1 MKFAEHLSAH
11 VTPEWTSQYIRYD
24 DMKELLAQAMSKA
37 QPFADD
43 SDNVLREQFFYRVD
57 EHFFPYC
64 EKEATKINTF
74 FAEKLAEAIRRW
86 ETLQSEIGHFEQS
99 HRHGSRRTETSAVNT
114 TGTNA
119 PNDDTKSTKKSRRS
133 VHTEE
138 NPGTASLARV
148 LPERLI
154 EKTREKHTKRVQ
166 YRKRNDLKLAFSEF
180 YLMLVLL
187 QNYQTLN
194 FTGFRKILKKH
205 DKLFQTARGEEWRKL
220 HIDSAPFHTSKRVEL
235 LINEVETKYTDVLEA
250 GDRSRA
256 MKRLRVPPL
265 EEKQSPAVTFR
276 VGVFVGT
283 TIFILRKGN
292 ASIILVFFIGMICL
306 LVPTVIVLGTNL
318 HDSQSTKPL
327 AWRQALFLYR
337 STFLIVLHIV
347 LVGINVY
354 GWSSSGVNH
363 VLIFEIDPRNHLT
376 YQQFLEIGFFLFV
389 LWFLSFAGF
398 ILSSYFD
405 FYPFVQPL
413 GFVTMILLLLF
424 NPTQTLYH
432 HARFWFLKIMGRI
445 ICAPFYRV
453 GFADFWLADQLTS
466 LELLFF
472 DIEYF
477 VCFYIYDVGWWPVDA
492 SSAGRGFLCH
502 SWPQVAVQTIL
513 MAVPSW
519 FRFAQCL
526 RRYRDTKQKFPH
538 LVNAG
543 KYASGFFVIGTNAAR
558 RATAINYIN
567 NPASNPYLYVWIVTA
582 FIGSTYKLI
591 WDIKMDWGFFD
602 KNAGE
607 NKFLRDQIVYP
618 SKFYYYAGIVEDFI
632 FRYIWVINVF
642 MQFRTSSAEYTD
654 VIGFIFGLIE
664 IFRRFIWNYFR
675 LENEH
680 LNNCGEFRAVRD
692 ISIAPISNITDYT
705 TLEDMMDKENG
716 IKNRRQSKR
725 HDLLGKVNNREIKKQ
740 THDNEKSLTHL
751 STNSSPVNEE
761 FHNRFVMVSSQ
772 ISIDETGEQHVF

>member
-1 MKFAEHLSAH
+1 VKRKQRKSIHSLLRNLLSNFYFAKNNNS
-11 VTPEWTSQYIRYD
+11 YIDFRA
-24 DMKELLAQAMSKA
+24 L
-37 QPFADD
+37 
-43 SDNVLREQFFYRVD
+43 
-57 EHFFPYC
+57 
-64 EKEATKINTF
+64 
-74 FAEKLAEAIRRW
+74 RRW
-86 ETLQSEIGHFEQS
+86 ETLKNEVGRVEQS
-99 HRHGSRRTETSAVNT
+99 RRHASSHRTPTELTAENEPNEPSKGSTVKRRTGN
-114 TGTNA
+114 
-119 PNDDTKSTKKSRRS
+119 RS
-133 VHTEE
+133 EE
-138 NPGTASLARV
+138 NSAMMPLARV
-148 LPERLI
+148 LPERLV
-154 EKTREKHTKRVQ
+154 EKTREKQTQRVQ

-205 DKLFQTARGEEWRKL
+205 DKLFQTTRGDEWRKL
-220 HIDSAPFHTSKRVEL
+220 HIDPAPFHTSKRVEQ
-235 LINEVETKYTDVLEA
+235 LINEVETLYSDSLES
-250 GDRSRA
+250 GDRARA

-276 VGVFVGT
+276 VGIFVGM
-283 TIFILRKGN
+283 LCLLLP
-292 ASIILVFFIGMICL
+292 AVIILGI
-306 LVPTVIVLGTNL
+306 NL

-337 STFLIVLHIV
+337 STFLVVMHIV

-376 YQQFLEIGFFLFV
+376 YQQFLEIGTFLFV
-389 LWFLSFAGF
+389 LWFLSFTGF
-398 ILSSYFD
+398 ILSSYYD

-413 GFVTMILLLLF
+413 GFVTLILLFLL
-424 NPTQTLYH
+424 NPTRTLYH
-432 HARFWFLKIMGRI
+432 HARFWFLKIIGRV

-453 GFADFWLADQLTS
+453 GFADFWLGDQLTS
-466 LELLFF
+466 LELIFF

-477 VCFYIYDVGWWPVDA
+477 FCFYIYDVGWWPVYA
-492 SSAGRGFLCH
+492 QSPTRGLFCH
-502 SWPQVAVQTIL
+502 GWPQVLLQTVLMIL
-513 MAVPSW
+513 PSW

-543 KYASGFFVIGTNAAR
+543 KYASGFFVTATNAAR
-558 RATAINYIN
+558 RGTAIHYLD
-567 NPASNPYLYVWIVTA
+567 NPTSNPFLYIWIVA
-582 FIGSTYKLI
+582 SFIGATYKVI
-591 WDIKMDWGFFD
+591 WDLKMDWGFFD

-618 SKFYYYAGIVEDFI
+618 SKFYYYAAIVENI
-632 FRYIWVINVF
+632 LFRYIWVINVF
-642 MQFRTSSAEYTD
+642 LQFRTRSAEYAD

-692 ISIAPISNITDYT
+692 ISIAPLSSVIDHA
-705 TLEDMMDKENG
+705 TLEDMMDKDSG
-716 IKNRRQSKR
+716 IKNRKKSKR
-725 HDLLGKVNNREIKKQ
+725 HDLILK
-740 THDNEKSLTHL
+740 
-751 STNSSPVNEE
+751 P
-761 FHNRFVMVSSQ
+761 
-772 ISIDETGEQHVF
+772 IDEENSLPTTTTHRTISATSNPITDDINLEFAATTLPHDEILDQQHVFL

>member
-11 VTPEWTSQYIRYD
+11 VTPEWNSQYIRYD
-24 DMKELLAQAMSKA
+24 DMKELLAQAVAKA
-37 QPFADD
+37 QPFVDD
-43 SDNVLREQFFYRVD
+43 SDNILREQFFFRVD
-57 EHFFPYC
+57 EHFFQYC

-74 FAEKLAEAIRRW
+74 FAEKIAEALRRW
-86 ETLQSEIGHFEQS
+86 ETLKSEVGHIEQS
-99 HRHGSRRTETSAVNT
+99 RRHVSHRSGASGAEPSGNNEVHDE
-114 TGTNA
+114 
-119 PNDDTKSTKKSRRS
+119 TKSSTIKRRS
-133 VHTEE
+133 EDQ
-138 NPGTASLARV
+138 TAVTPLTRV
-148 LPERLI
+148 LPERLV
-154 EKTREKHTKRVQ
+154 EKTREKQTQRVQ

-205 DKLFQTARGEEWRKL
+205 DKLFQTTRGEEWRKL
-220 HIDSAPFHTSKRVEL
+220 HIDPAPFHTSKRVEQ
-235 LINEVETKYTDVLEA
+235 LISDVETLYTDTLESGNRA
-250 GDRSRA
+250 RA

-276 VGVFVGT
+276 VGIFV
-283 TIFILRKGN
+283 
-292 ASIILVFFIGMICL
+292 GMICL
-306 LVPTVIVLGTNL
+306 LLPAVIALAANL

-337 STFLIVLHIV
+337 STFLVVLHIV

-376 YQQFLEIGFFLFV
+376 YQQFLEIGTFLFV
-389 LWFLSFAGF
+389 IWFLSFTGF

-405 FYPFVQPL
+405 FYPFIQPL
-413 GFVTMILLLLF
+413 GFVTLILLFLF
-424 NPTQTLYH
+424 NPTHTLYH
-432 HARFWFLKIMGRI
+432 HARFWFLKILGRI

-453 GFADFWLADQLTS
+453 GFADFWLGDQLTS
-466 LELLFF
+466 LELIFF

-477 VCFYIYDVGWWPVDA
+477 FCFYIYDVGWWPVY
-492 SSAGRGFLCH
+492 SSSPTRGVLCQG
-502 SWPQVAVQTIL
+502 WPQVLLQTIL
-513 MAVPSW
+513 MILPSW

-543 KYASGFFVIGTNAAR
+543 KYASGFFVMGTNAAR
-558 RATAINYIN
+558 RATAINYFDS
-567 NPASNPYLYVWIVTA
+567 PTSNPFLYIWIIA
-582 FIGSTYKLI
+582 SFIGATYKVI
-591 WDIKMDWGFFD
+591 WDLKMDWGFFD

-618 SKFYYYAGIVEDFI
+618 SRFYYYAAIVENVL

-642 MQFRTSSAEYTD
+642 MQFRTRSAEYAD

-664 IFRRFIWNYFR
+664 IFRRFVWNYFR

-692 ISIAPISNITDYT
+692 ISIAPISTVVDHG
-705 TLEDMMDKENG
+705 TLEEMMDNDMG
-716 IKNRRQSKR
+716 IKNRRKGKR
-725 HDLLGKVNNREIKKQ
+725 HDLSPKINKSFMD
-740 THDNEKSLTHL
+740 DNEVTTARTTSI
-751 STNSSPVNEE
+751 NSNPITEE
-761 FHNRFVMVSSQ
+761 LNTTIEALKPQ
-772 ISIDETGEQHVF
+772 ISHDESSESHAFL